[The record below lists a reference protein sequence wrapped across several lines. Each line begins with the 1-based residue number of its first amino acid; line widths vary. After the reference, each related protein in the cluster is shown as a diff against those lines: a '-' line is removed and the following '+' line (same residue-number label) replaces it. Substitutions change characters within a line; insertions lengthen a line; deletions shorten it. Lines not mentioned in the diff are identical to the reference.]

1 MGYLTKSAI
10 LKAYEQLSHLSP
22 DPTVQGATQKVS
34 AIRHFMALDSYYK
47 AKSHDCNTRE
57 KEDKADFITH
67 VGYICDVCPNF
78 YTTNFY
84 TPLKEHNKDFAVGS
98 NFYSAGQ
105 VSASLVNPNE
115 TFEYPKRG
123 GKPLFQIKA
132 GTLIRNTNMYEN
144 LNSYIENTNEKVALV
159 VWILRKTNLVGDD
172 TYKAIYSAF
181 VGIYSYSLA
190 EIFFSNEKEFQNT
203 LASYDLKLNDNFYSI
218 SPQDINY
225 LFDVENNDKK
235 TTYSPVELYQ
245 GKENLVRDSFVR
257 FWKITGLNIEK
268 PEEYVSVYED
278 AINDPLQNYASVEN
292 VFSITDI
299 NQYEKTIGTIIEK
312 NNDFAYLKEQT
323 DQDRTITNTKA
334 RVWGAHKCYLKFLRV
349 LAATNCLKVS
359 SRALNIQ
366 SKEKSECLSYLTALR
381 TKPFML
387 LAGISGTG
395 KSRIVR
401 KLAQATVTKELQ
413 AIEGYT
419 GTNFEEDR
427 WTLHRPANFELIQV
441 KPNWHNS
448 MDVVGYLSNIPTP
461 HYVFTPFAELIAK
474 AWQHEDIPFF
484 LCLDEMNLAP
494 VEEYFAEFLSAIES
508 RSFEGGEYVT
518 DPIIKPFK
526 SFGKSVCA
534 DMINALLPDID
545 ASSATEEIVKLKN
558 QFTEKGLT
566 LPKNLIVIGTVNM
579 DETTFSFSRKVLD
592 RAMSVEMNEVDYDS
606 FLSGNTDDE
615 IKAMVEHFGE
625 VKLNSLLVDRR
636 IEAKEVKDDLGP
648 DAQKVV
654 DYLKRI
660 NALLEGTPF
669 KLGYRAANEALIYL
683 RAAQE
688 FGNPDYVAALDNFT
702 LMKILSRI
710 EGDENKLKI
719 TDSAADKERLELSG
733 VKVEQPGDLNVL
745 TALRSLISQQLG
757 EFYKAG
763 EEPASSEEPLTE
775 AEMEAEPEAAQE
787 TESEDNAPQETEKKQ
802 GELKSIKKIDNMLSQ
817 LKRDHFVSYWN

>member
-1 MGYLTKSAI
+1 MYYFSEVTIKSSFDALKENVENKFLGVLGI
-10 LKAYEQLSHLSP
+10 LKCISDDIIKPNITYQIVDGELARWLDEVCYLNDYDGNYGTSSLYVKFSNNWSQYVGSEFFKKSVNIFNLIVFLYKYEGFIYKPRNIELIAKFCKDYHLSR
-22 DPTVQGATQKVS
+22 DIVQDWFDCTSIAISYSEHVESKSKCKALLGMSNDTISLATPFSVAARAGELSRAPFIQTLY
-34 AIRHFMALDSYYK
+34 AGMDS
-47 AKSHDCNTRE
+47 
-57 KEDKADFITH
+57 
-67 VGYICDVCPNF
+67 
-78 YTTNFY
+78 
-84 TPLKEHNKDFAVGS
+84 
-98 NFYSAGQ
+98 
-105 VSASLVNPNE
+105 
-115 TFEYPKRG
+115 
-123 GKPLFQIKA
+123 IKC
-132 GTLIRNTNMYEN
+132 L
-144 LNSYIENTNEKVALV
+144 L
-159 VWILRKTNLVGDD
+159 ILR
-172 TYKAIYSAF
+172 
-181 VGIYSYSLA
+181 
-190 EIFFSNEKEFQNT
+190 
-203 LASYDLKLNDNFYSI
+203 DNIDGY
-218 SPQDINY
+218 
-225 LFDVENNDKK
+225 
-235 TTYSPVELYQ
+235 YSPVELYK
-245 GKENLVRDSFVR
+245 GRENLVRDSFIR
-257 FWKITGLNIEK
+257 FWEITEPSNKDPGK
-268 PEEYVSVYED
+268 YVREYEN
-278 AINDPLQNYASVEN
+278 AINDLLQQYASVKN

-299 NQYEKTIGTIIEK
+299 SQYEKTIGTIIEK